1 MIVEI
6 EGYQIKAFVSG
17 KKCTIGKL
25 QWQMKKVMERIVE
38 NQHFVSLF
46 CLLFDYEEIAYS
58 DETEADY
65 VIDTDILKVYKP
77 VYR

>member
-17 KKCTIGKL
+17 KKCRAGKL
-25 QWQMKKVMERIVE
+25 QWQMKKVVERIGDD
-38 NQHFVSLF
+38 QDFVSLF
-46 CLLFDYEEIAYS
+46 CHLFDYEEIAYS

-65 VIDTDILKVYKP
+65 VIDTDILRVYKP
-77 VYR
+77 VYG